1 MSKKCNINLTEVRP
15 GVYVG
20 NINVETSSGEDFFE
34 DPDRASQMQ
43 ALIEKNHPK
52 PKEIVLGKYEHGTYK
67 GNRYSHHGVGG
78 TNSWNK
84 KIRDNNML
92 NVKFE
97 VVLREIKE

>member
-1 MSKKCNINLTEVRP
+1 VTKKLVTDLTEVRP
-15 GVYVG
+15 GVYAG
-20 NINVETSSGEDFFE
+20 NINVETSSGEEFFE

-78 TNSWNK
+78 TNSWDE
-84 KIRDNNML
+84 KIRNNDMM

-97 VVLREIKE
+97 VILREIKE